1 MVNSSNKVANS
12 VIWSGIERLSVQGIQ
27 FVLTIILARL
37 VLPSDY
43 GLIALLTVFL
53 VMAQVFVDSGFTMA
67 LIQKQNPTEKDFST
81 AFYFNIVVGTI
92 IYLLLYFLAKYI
104 ALFFQEPQLELIA
117 KVVFLDI
124 IISSFAVVQR
134 AKLTLAL
141 NFKLQTV
148 ASLFAVVVS
157 GVCGVYLAYNGYN
170 VWALVVQTLLNNLLN
185 VGCLWIL
192 VKWLPIFS
200 FSWESF
206 KQLFFFGSKL
216 LLAGVISSLYS
227 QLYTIVIGKTFSTT
241 NLGYYN
247 RASSFASWFSVNL
260 SAIINRALFPV
271 LCSIKENE
279 EELEKRFL
287 FYMRMASFAIFPL
300 MLGIVALAEPIVAC
314 LFTEKWLP
322 IVPLLRIL
330 CLAYMW
336 DPIMLMNSN
345 FLAVKGR
352 TDMQLKGELWKKM
365 IAVVILLVTF
375 PFGLEMVCWGL
386 VVYSFVDIYIMT
398 HFVRKVSCLSLMNEL
413 KSIMPIFAL
422 SVGTAIITWGS
433 VELLWHS
440 YLGKLIGGVIIGVIT
455 YVTFAGLFS
464 FEEMDSVK
472 NILGKNKFYN

>member
-1 MVNSSNKVANS
+1 M
-12 VIWSGIERLSVQGIQ
+12 
-27 FVLTIILARL
+27 
-37 VLPSDY
+37 
-43 GLIALLTVFL
+43 
-53 VMAQVFVDSGFTMA
+53 
-67 LIQKQNPTEKDFST
+67 
-81 AFYFNIVVGTI
+81 
-92 IYLLLYFLAKYI
+92 
-104 ALFFQEPQLELIA
+104 
-117 KVVFLDI
+117 
-124 IISSFAVVQR
+124 
-134 AKLTLAL
+134 
-141 NFKLQTV
+141 
-148 ASLFAVVVS
+148 
-157 GVCGVYLAYNGYN
+157 
-170 VWALVVQTLLNNLLN
+170 
-185 VGCLWIL
+185 
-192 VKWLPIFS
+192 
-200 FSWESF
+200 
-206 KQLFFFGSKL
+206 
-216 LLAGVISSLYS
+216 AGVISSLYS

-375 PFGLEMVCWGL
+375 LFGLEMVCWGL

-440 YLGKLIGGVIIGVIT
+440 YLGILIGGVIIGVIT

>member
-1 MVNSSNKVANS
+1 M
-12 VIWSGIERLSVQGIQ
+12 
-27 FVLTIILARL
+27 
-37 VLPSDY
+37 
-43 GLIALLTVFL
+43 
-53 VMAQVFVDSGFTMA
+53 
-67 LIQKQNPTEKDFST
+67 
-81 AFYFNIVVGTI
+81 
-92 IYLLLYFLAKYI
+92 
-104 ALFFQEPQLELIA
+104 
-117 KVVFLDI
+117 
-124 IISSFAVVQR
+124 
-134 AKLTLAL
+134 
-141 NFKLQTV
+141 

-247 RASSFASWFSVNL
+247 RA
-260 SAIINRALFPV
+260 
-271 LCSIKENE
+271 
-279 EELEKRFL
+279 
-287 FYMRMASFAIFPL
+287 FAIFPL

-375 PFGLEMVCWGL
+375 LFGLEMVCWGL

-472 NILGKNKFYN
+472 NILGKK